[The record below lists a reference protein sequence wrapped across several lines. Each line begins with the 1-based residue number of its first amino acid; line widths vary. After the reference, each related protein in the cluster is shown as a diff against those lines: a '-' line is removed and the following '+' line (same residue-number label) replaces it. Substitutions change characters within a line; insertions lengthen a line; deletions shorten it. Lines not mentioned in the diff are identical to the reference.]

1 MQLMWNV
8 NTKVIP
14 VTAGAIESISK
25 SLRKYLSNVGGINCI
40 KKLQN
45 TAIEYCAVPKVLM

>member
-8 NTKVIP
+8 NTKVIT
-14 VTAGAIESISK
+14 VTAVAIGILSK
-25 SLRKYLSNVGGINCI
+25 SLRKYLSNVGGIHCI

-45 TAIEYCAVPKVLM
+45 TTIQYWAIPKILM